1 MRKIF
6 AIAILVAVVGQA
18 GAQDDTSEVKTGWN
32 FGLLPAVSFDSDL
45 GYQYGGLI
53 NLYQYGDGSRY
64 PKYDHSLYFEVSRYT
79 KGSGIYRFYYDSD
92 RLLDNVRITADVS
105 YLPDQA
111 YDFFGFNG
119 YESVYRKEWIDESSP
134 EYRTRMFYKMQ
145 QKLFRFKTDF
155 QGPLSGESLRWIAG
169 MNLLNFSISSVD
181 IDRLNKGKSDEDKLP
196 PVKDMPGL
204 YERYQEWGLIS
215 EEEADGGFVP
225 ELKAGVVYDT
235 RDNRPNPMKG
245 MWTEAVIIAAPEFL
259 GAESGFM
266 KFSLMHR
273 QYFTLIPEDLSFA
286 YRIGWQ
292 QTLAGEVP
300 FYYQSQ
306 IVTSVM
312 TGASSTGLGGARSLR
327 GMMRNRV
334 VGDGFV
340 FSNFEMRWKPLY
352 FRAIKQNFYLGL
364 NGFMDAGMAVG
375 LINIKDKLDPAT
387 ASNSDYFDFGAE
399 ELHIS
404 YGAGLRLAMN
414 KNFIIAVDYGISADK
429 RDGDSGLYIGLNY
442 LF

>member
-155 QGPLSGESLRWIAG
+155 QGPLSG
-169 MNLLNFSISSVD
+169 
-181 IDRLNKGKSDEDKLP
+181 
-196 PVKDMPGL
+196 
-204 YERYQEWGLIS
+204 
-215 EEEADGGFVP
+215 
-225 ELKAGVVYDT
+225 
-235 RDNRPNPMKG
+235 
-245 MWTEAVIIAAPEFL
+245 
-259 GAESGFM
+259 
-266 KFSLMHR
+266 
-273 QYFTLIPEDLSFA
+273 
-286 YRIGWQ
+286 
-292 QTLAGEVP
+292 
-300 FYYQSQ
+300 
-306 IVTSVM
+306 
-312 TGASSTGLGGARSLR
+312 
-327 GMMRNRV
+327 
-334 VGDGFV
+334 
-340 FSNFEMRWKPLY
+340 
-352 FRAIKQNFYLGL
+352 
-364 NGFMDAGMAVG
+364 
-375 LINIKDKLDPAT
+375 
-387 ASNSDYFDFGAE
+387 
-399 ELHIS
+399 
-404 YGAGLRLAMN
+404 
-414 KNFIIAVDYGISADK
+414 
-429 RDGDSGLYIGLNY
+429 
-442 LF
+442 

>member
-6 AIAILVAVVGQA
+6 AIAILLAVVGQA

-145 QKLFRFKTDF
+145 QKLFRFKADF
-155 QGPLSGESLRWIAG
+155 QGPFKGESLRWIAG
-169 MNLLNFSISSVD
+169 MNLLNFNISSVD
-181 IDRLNKGKSDEDKLP
+181 IDRLNKGKSDNDKLP
-196 PVKDMPGL
+196 SVEEEPGL
-204 YERYQEWGLIS
+204 YELYQEWGLIS

-259 GAESGFM
+259 GAESGFL
-266 KFSLMHR
+266 KLSLMHR

-375 LINIKDKLDPAT
+375 LINIKDKLDPVT

>member
-1 MRKIF
+1 MRNIF
-6 AIAILVAVVGQA
+6 AIAILLAVVGQA

-92 RLLDNVRITADVS
+92 KLINKVRVTADLS

-119 YESVYRKEWIDESSP
+119 YEAVYNKEWVDDSSQ
-134 EYRTRMFYKMQ
+134 EYKTRMFYKMQ

-155 QGPLSGESLRWIAG
+155 QGPLKGESLRWIAG
-169 MNLLNFSISSVD
+169 MNLLNFNISSVD
-181 IDRLNKGKSDEDKLP
+181 IDRLNKGKSDNDKLP
-196 PVKDMPGL
+196 SVEEEPGL
-204 YERYQEWGLIS
+204 YELYQEWGLIS

-245 MWTEAVIIAAPEFL
+245 MWTEAVLIAAPEFL
-259 GAESGFM
+259 GAESGFL
-266 KFSLMHR
+266 KLSLMHR